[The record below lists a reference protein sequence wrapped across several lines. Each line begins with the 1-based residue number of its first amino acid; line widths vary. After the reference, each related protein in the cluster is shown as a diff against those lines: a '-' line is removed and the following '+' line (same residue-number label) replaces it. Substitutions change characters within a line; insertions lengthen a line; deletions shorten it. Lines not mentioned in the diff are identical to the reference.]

1 MGLAAAAL
9 VATAIGGTALAST
22 APTEPAGSEAAGS
35 EAASGDLL
43 SYDFSDTCG
52 TETNA
57 SNIAKLEATDANTFV
72 LTLCNPDVAIP
83 SKVAFSALGISPSE
97 LVVDPLQL
105 VENPVGTG
113 PYTLGAWERG
123 SQIVLN
129 ANESYWGDPALSS
142 TAVFQWNAE
151 GAQRLVQLEA
161 GTADGIDNIGTDD
174 FERIASNPAL
184 QVVNRDPLNVFY
196 VGFNVDMAP
205 FDDPVVRQAIAIG
218 LDRQRLIDNF
228 YPEGSIPATQF
239 LPPAIAGYQDGFVD
253 FEYDPEAAAAL
264 IAEAYPDGL
273 DVDLSYRDA
282 ARGYLPLPT
291 PIATDIQAQL
301 ADIGINVTLDL
312 QESGTF
318 IDNSNAGQL
327 PFYLLGWGADFP
339 DPSNFIDY
347 HFSSGASTQFGTKF
361 EDITAKIDEAA
372 VTLDPEARAA
382 LYGEVAALL
391 QEHIPMV
398 PIAHGASA
406 LAYKAEVTGAHASPL
421 SNENLSVMGIEG
433 QDQFVFVQN
442 GEPAGLYCA
451 TESDGESLR
460 VCEQI
465 VESLLG
471 YEIGGTE
478 VVPSLAETWE
488 ANEDSSVWTFHLREG
503 VTFSDGTPFD
513 ANDVVASYYTQWDA
527 ASPSHAAREGSEFYY
542 FSALFSGFLN
552 PPPPAEEG

>member
-1 MGLAAAAL
+1 MGLAGAAL
-9 VATAIGGTALAST
+9 VVTAIGGTALAST
-22 APTEPAGSEAAGS
+22 APTEPAGSDAA
-35 EAASGDLL
+35 AAGDLL

-57 SNIAKLEATDANTFV
+57 SNIAKLEATDASTFV
-72 LTLCNPDVAIP
+72 LTLCNPDVAVP
-83 SKVAFSALGISPSE
+83 AKVAFSALGISPSE
-97 LVVDPLQL
+97 LVVDPVQL

-123 SQIVLN
+123 NQIVLN
-129 ANESYWGDPALSS
+129 ANESYWGEPALSS
-142 TAVFQWNAE
+142 TAVFQWNPE
-151 GAQRLVQLEA
+151 GAQRLVQLES
-161 GTADGIDNIGTDD
+161 GTADGIDNVGTDD
-174 FERIASNPAL
+174 FERIAANPAL
-184 QVVNRDPLNVFY
+184 QIVNRDPLNTFY
-196 VGFNVDMAP
+196 VGFNVDIAP

-239 LPPAIAGYQDGFVD
+239 LPPAIPGYEDGFVD
-253 FEYDPEAAAAL
+253 FETDTAAAAAL

-301 ADIGINVTLDL
+301 AEIGINVNLDL

-318 IDNSNAGQL
+318 IDNANAGTL
-327 PFYLLGWGADFP
+327 GFYLLGWGADYP
-339 DPSNFIDY
+339 DASNFMDY
-347 HFSSGASTQFGTKF
+347 HFGPGASTQFGTQF
-361 EDITAKIDEAA
+361 DDVTGPIAEASST
-372 VTLDPEARAA
+372 VDPDARAA
-382 LYGEVAALL
+382 LYAEANAALAAN
-391 QEHIPMV
+391 IPMV

-406 LAYKAEVTGAHASPL
+406 IAYKAEVTGAHASPL
-421 SNENLSVMGIEG
+421 SNESLAVMAVEG

-465 VESLLG
+465 VESLLA
-471 YEIGGTE
+471 YEVGGTE
-478 VVPSLAETWE
+478 TVPSLAETWE
-488 ANEDSSVWTFHLREG
+488 PSEDLTTWTFHLREG

-527 ASPSHAAREGSEFYY
+527 ASPSHVAREGSEFYY
-542 FSALFSGFLN
+542 FSALFGGFLN

>member
-1 MGLAAAAL
+1 MGLAGAAL

-22 APTEPAGSEAAGS
+22 APTEPAGSEAA
-35 EAASGDLL
+35 AGDLL

-57 SNIAKLEATDANTFV
+57 SNIAKLEATDASTFV

-83 SKVAFSALGISPSE
+83 AKVAFSALGISPSE
-97 LVVDPLQL
+97 LVGTDPTQL

-129 ANESYWGDPALSS
+129 ANENYWGEPALAS
-142 TAVFQWNAE
+142 TAVFQWNPE
-151 GAQRLVQLEA
+151 GAQRLVQLES
-161 GTADGIDNIGTDD
+161 GTADGIDNVGTDD
-174 FERIASNPAL
+174 FERIAANPAL
-184 QVVNRDPLNVFY
+184 QIVNRDPLNVFY
-196 VGFNVDMAP
+196 VGFNVDIPP
-205 FDDPVVRQAIAIG
+205 FDDPVVREAIAIG

-239 LPPAIAGYQDGFVD
+239 LPPAMPAYEEGFVD
-253 FEYDPEAAAAL
+253 FEYDAEAAAAM

-273 DVDLSYRDA
+273 EVDLSYRDA

-301 ADIGINVTLDL
+301 AEIGITANLDL

-318 IDNSNAGQL
+318 IDNANAGTL
-327 PFYLLGWGADFP
+327 GFYLLGWGADFP
-339 DPSNFIDY
+339 DPSNFFDY
-347 HFSSGASTQFGTKF
+347 HFGPGASTQFGTQF
-361 EDITAKIDEAA
+361 DDVTNPIAEAA
-372 VTLDPEARAA
+372 MTVEPEARAA
-382 LYGEVAALL
+382 LYAEANAALA
-391 QEHIPMV
+391 ENIPMV

-406 LAYKAEVTGAHASPL
+406 IAYKTEVTGAHASPL

-451 TESDGESLR
+451 TETDGESLR
-460 VCEQI
+460 VCEQL
-465 VESLLG
+465 VESLLA

-478 VVPSLAETWE
+478 TIPSLAETWE
-488 ANEDSSVWTFHLREG
+488 PSEDLTTWTFHLREG

-527 ASPSHAAREGSEFYY
+527 ASPSHVAREGSEFYY
-542 FSALFSGFLN
+542 FSALFGGFLN